1 MQDPVEIASSI
12 SKTERSNM
20 QDLFSDSTSRNGSN
34 LLSVLCLLFLIPLP
48 AVAEVLHGRDEND
61 LQSWE
66 LRQGALSLKLI
77 QRTPDQTRAFFL
89 ARGFPRETAN
99 EIATACVLQTI
110 GRNLGGT
117 EKPVSLG
124 YDLHDWRVRYKGE
137 LRPIRLKEDWAEAWK
152 SHPEIP
158 EAARI
163 AFRWAT
169 FPTRQQFEPGGD
181 YNWGMT
187 SFGLP
192 PGSRFDLQLRW
203 RENGQPQSAWIK
215 NLQCPQDLP

>member
-1 MQDPVEIASSI
+1 MKRIFALPLAVLPLLATAGVE
-12 SKTERSNM
+12 RG
-20 QDLFSDSTSRNGSN
+20 Q
-34 LLSVLCLLFLIPLP
+34 
-48 AVAEVLHGRDEND
+48 DENG
-61 LQSWE
+61 LQSWH
-66 LRQGALSLKLI
+66 LQQGALSLKLI

-89 ARGFPRETAN
+89 ARGFPREAAN

-110 GRNLGGT
+110 GRNLSGA

-124 YDLHDWRVRYKGE
+124 YDLHDWRIRYQGQ

-152 SHPEIP
+152 TRPEIP

-192 PGSRFDLQLRW
+192 PGSRFDLQLHW
-203 RENGQPQSAWIK
+203 QENGQPKSAWIE
-215 NLQCPQDLP
+215 NLQCPEDPQ

>member
-1 MQDPVEIASSI
+1 MKRIFALPLATLPLLATAGVE
-12 SKTERSNM
+12 RG
-20 QDLFSDSTSRNGSN
+20 Q
-34 LLSVLCLLFLIPLP
+34 
-48 AVAEVLHGRDEND
+48 DENG
-61 LQSWE
+61 LQSWH
-66 LRQGALSLKLI
+66 LQQGALSLKLI

-89 ARGFPRETAN
+89 ARGFPREAAN

-110 GRNLGGT
+110 GRNLSGA

-124 YDLHDWRVRYKGE
+124 YDLHDWRIRHQGK
-137 LRPIRLKEDWAEAWK
+137 LQPIRLKEDWAEAWK
-152 SHPEIP
+152 NRPEIP

-203 RENGQPQSAWIK
+203 QENGQPKSAWIE
-215 NLQCPQDLP
+215 NLQCPEDPQ

>member
-1 MQDPVEIASSI
+1 
-12 SKTERSNM
+12 M
-20 QDLFSDSTSRNGSN
+20 QDLFSDNTSRNGSN

-99 EIATACVLQTI
+99 DIATACVLQTI

-203 RENGQPQSAWIK
+203 RENGQPKSAWIE

>member
-1 MQDPVEIASSI
+1 MKRIFALPLATLPLLAIAGVE
-12 SKTERSNM
+12 RG
-20 QDLFSDSTSRNGSN
+20 Q
-34 LLSVLCLLFLIPLP
+34 
-48 AVAEVLHGRDEND
+48 DENG
-61 LQSWE
+61 LQSWH
-66 LRQGALSLKLI
+66 LQQGALSLKLI

-89 ARGFPRETAN
+89 ARGFPREAAN
-99 EIATACVLQTI
+99 EIAIACVLQTI
-110 GRNLGGT
+110 GRNLSGA

-124 YDLHDWRVRYKGE
+124 YDLHDWHIRHQGK
-137 LRPIRLKEDWAEAWK
+137 LQPIRLKEDWAEAWK
-152 SHPEIP
+152 NRPEIP

-203 RENGQPQSAWIK
+203 QENGQPKSAWIE
-215 NLQCPQDLP
+215 NLQCPEDLQ